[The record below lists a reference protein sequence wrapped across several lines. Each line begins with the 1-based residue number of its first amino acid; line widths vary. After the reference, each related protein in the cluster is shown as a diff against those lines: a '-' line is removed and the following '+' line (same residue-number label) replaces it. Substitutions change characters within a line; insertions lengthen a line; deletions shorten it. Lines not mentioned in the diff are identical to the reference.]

1 MAPRTGRGHVLLS
14 GAHPALSGIA
24 SPATGVNVSKVI
36 FGLNGSLT
44 YLVLLLAAIVWLL
57 IGQAPQHQ
65 GADVAV
71 SA

>member
-1 MAPRTGRGHVLLS
+1 
-14 GAHPALSGIA
+14 
-24 SPATGVNVSKVI
+24 VNVSKVI

-44 YLVLLLAAIVWLL
+44 YLVLLLAAIVLLL